1 MNTQPDLISF
11 ARKILY
17 TSGWPIPST
26 VLTVKE
32 VEEIAVECGLLI
44 PELREVPE
52 CGSCPQHSAI
62 CLIPHEIL
70 GRQED

>member
-1 MNTQPDLISF
+1 MKTQPDLISF
-11 ARKILY
+11 ARKILF

-52 CGSCPQHSAI
+52 CGSCP
-62 CLIPHEIL
+62 
-70 GRQED
+70 